1 MLKRAFDVLFAA
13 AVLLLLSPLLLG
25 VAAWIRLDSRGPV
38 LFRQLRVGRD
48 GREFR
53 ILKFR
58 TMHVDAPARGPQI
71 TVGRDPRITRAGHFL
86 RKYKIDEFPQF
97 INVLVGDM
105 SVVGPRPEVP
115 RYVAMYPPATR
126 DLVLSVRPGI
136 TDLASLA
143 YRDESEVL
151 ARSNDP
157 ERAYVQEILPAKL
170 QYACQYVRER
180 SLWLDLRI
188 ISRTAAAV
196 FSAPADPQ
204 KP

>member
-1 MLKRAFDVLFAA
+1 M
-13 AVLLLLSPLLLG
+13 
-25 VAAWIRLDSRGPV
+25 
-38 LFRQLRVGRD
+38 
-48 GREFR
+48 
-53 ILKFR
+53 
-58 TMHVDAPARGPQI
+58 
-71 TVGRDPRITRAGHFL
+71 
-86 RKYKIDEFPQF
+86 
-97 INVLVGDM
+97 
-105 SVVGPRPEVP
+105 
-115 RYVAMYPPATR
+115 
-126 DLVLSVRPGI
+126 LSVRPGI

-151 ARSNDP
+151 ARSSDP